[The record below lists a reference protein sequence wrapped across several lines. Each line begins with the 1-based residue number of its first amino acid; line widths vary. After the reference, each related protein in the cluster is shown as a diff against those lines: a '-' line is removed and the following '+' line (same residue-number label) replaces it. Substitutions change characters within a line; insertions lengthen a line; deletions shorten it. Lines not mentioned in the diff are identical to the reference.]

1 MLHVGLTGG
10 LASGKSVVGR
20 ELERL
25 GCWVIRMDDLG
36 HQVLAPDGEAYAPVV
51 AAFGSGILNEDRT
64 IDRRAL
70 GRLVFADPEK
80 LKRLNSLV
88 HPAILARAKA
98 MAEEHA
104 REHPEAIIITEAAI
118 MIETGSYKNYDF
130 LIVAACRPEQ
140 QVERALAR
148 PNALS
153 RAEVLDRMSRQIP
166 IEEKVKYADYVID
179 TSGSEE
185 STLLQTRGVFNELQR
200 SMDR

>member
-25 GCWVIRMDDLG
+25 GCRVIRMDDLG
-36 HQVLAPDGEAYAPVV
+36 HRVLAPDGEAYTPVV
-51 AAFGSGILNEDRT
+51 EAFGGTILNEDGT

-70 GRLVFADPEK
+70 GKLVFGDPRQLE
-80 LKRLNSLV
+80 RLNSLV
-88 HPAILARAKA
+88 HPAILARAA
-98 MAEEHA
+98 ALAEAYA
-104 REHPEAIIITEAAI
+104 REHPEGIAVTEAAI
-118 MIETGSYKNYDF
+118 MIETGSYKKYDR

-153 RAEVLDRMSRQIP
+153 RAEVLDRMSRQMP
-166 IEEKVKYADYVID
+166 IDEKVKYADFVID

-185 STLLQTRGVFNELQR
+185 STILQTRALYDRLR
-200 SMDR
+200 SLKR

>member
-25 GCWVIRMDDLG
+25 GCRVIRMDDLG

-51 AAFGSGILNEDRT
+51 QAFGPSILNPDRT
-64 IDRRAL
+64 VNRRAL
-70 GRLVFADPEK
+70 GKLVFGDERQ
-80 LKRLNSLV
+80 LERLNALV
-88 HPAILARAKA
+88 HPAILARAEA
-98 MAEEHA
+98 LADDYA
-104 REHPEAIIITEAAI
+104 REHPDGIAVTEAAI
-118 MIETGSYKNYDF
+118 MVETGSYKKYDR

-153 RAEVLDRMSRQIP
+153 RAEVLDRMSRQMP
-166 IEEKVKYADYVID
+166 IEEKVKYADFVID

-185 STLLQTRGVFNELQR
+185 STILQTRATFDQLR
-200 SMDR
+200 SMKR